1 MHPHWELIGGAM
13 NTLLNKRDFFSILK
27 AGMSGRAE
35 SELLRTRAEKILRR
49 QVDTA
54 MAGVTMVVGSNFLI
68 LLVIIG
74 VMLDHA
80 APHHLAVWAI
90 AVTSALVLLQV
101 LGVRYSANPTG
112 DPGRLRFWAWSLE
125 IGSGLRALVW
135 GAGILAFLPNG
146 SLSTQMA
153 IGVTAA
159 AMMGGAAFALGALPI
174 AAIMFVVLV
183 GSAAVIALILAGT
196 FDALM
201 LAILTGVYMLY
212 LSLAILNQGRTFFG
226 NTLGEI
232 INGEQKKT
240 IGLLLKEFEDNSSD
254 WLWHTDAEGYFV
266 DPSARFASAAGVSAA
281 RLRELTFED
290 LIYVDLDGF
299 NKRAVRLF
307 VKRKEMRAVEV
318 SLTIGGERRFWLLT
332 AGPSFD
338 DHGEFTGYRGV
349 ASDITASRAAS
360 ERLEF
365 LAHYDQLTGL
375 LNRASYLEELNR
387 AIVNTGPDS
396 VGIVLFDLTGFKL
409 VNDTLGHAVGDKL
422 LSRLGE
428 RMRGFTAADR
438 LFARLGGDEFALLIN
453 SSPSAKELEH
463 AASEILKLF
472 ALPFVIGPHNVA
484 IDASAGV
491 ALGGRDGKDAVELM
505 RAADLALYSAKSS
518 GRGQW
523 LEFNEN
529 LASAYVRRQN
539 LERGLREA
547 IELEQLSLR
556 FQPIVAVNTGEVSAF
571 ETLLRWQSPE
581 FGAVGPAEFISIAEE
596 SGMIVPIGNWVL
608 REATKA
614 CASCSDHIQICVN
627 VSPVQLRNRNLV
639 ASVKDALIQS
649 GLKPERLVL
658 EITEGVFLEHN
669 AQTDKTLHDLLA
681 LGVHISLDDFGTGYS
696 SLSYLRSFPF
706 SKVKIDKSF
715 IDDIAKSGPD
725 ALIVKAIVDLA
736 DALGF
741 EVVAEGVEDHRQL
754 AELVRLGCGFV
765 QGYLFSE
772 PLARADVPA
781 FMHDPSR
788 IGAVQSPGAA

>member
-1 MHPHWELIGGAM
+1 M
-13 NTLLNKRDFFSILK
+13 NTLLNTREFFSILK

-35 SELLRTRAEKILRR
+35 SELLRVRAEKILRR

-54 MAGVTMVVGSNFLI
+54 MTGVTMIVGSNFLI
-68 LLVIIG
+68 LLVILG
-74 VMLDHA
+74 TLYGHA

-90 AVTSALVLLQV
+90 SVIGSLIYLQV
-101 LGVRYSANPTG
+101 LSVRYSANPPR
-112 DPGRLRFWAWSLE
+112 DSGRIRFWAWSLE
-125 IGSGLRALVW
+125 IGSSLRALVW
-135 GAGILAFLPNG
+135 GIGILAFFPQG

-159 AMMGGAAFALGALPI
+159 AMMGGAAFALGAMPI
-174 AAIMFVVLV
+174 AAIVFVTLV
-183 GSAAVIALILAGT
+183 GGSAMIALVLAGT
-196 FDALM
+196 ADTVA
-201 LAILTGVYMLY
+201 LAILTGVYMAY
-212 LSLAILNQGRTFFG
+212 LSLAIFNQGRTIFG
-226 NTLGEI
+226 NVLGEI
-232 INGEQKKT
+232 VNGEQKQT

-254 WLWHTDAEGYFV
+254 WLWHTDAQGHFV
-266 DPSARFASAAGVSAA
+266 DPSARFASAAGASAT
-281 RLRELTFED
+281 RLRDLTFND
-290 LIYVDLDGF
+290 LIFIDPDGF
-299 NKRAVRLF
+299 NKRAVGLF
-307 VKRKEMRAVEV
+307 SRRREMRAVEV
-318 SLTIGGERRFWLLT
+318 SLTIRGEKRYWMLT
-332 AGPSFD
+332 AGPNFD

-360 ERLEF
+360 ERLEQ

-375 LNRASYLEELNR
+375 LNRASYLDKLNK
-387 AIVNTGPDS
+387 AILINGPDS
-396 VGIVLFDLTGFKL
+396 VGIVLLDLTGFKL

-422 LSRLGE
+422 LAKLGE
-428 RMRGFTAADR
+428 RMRGCSAADR
-438 LFARLGGDEFALLIN
+438 LFARLGGDEFALLI
-453 SSPSAKELEH
+453 SASPSAKELEH
-463 AASEILKLF
+463 AASELLKLF
-472 ALPFVIGPHNVA
+472 ALPFTIGPHNVA

-491 ALGGRDGKDAVELM
+491 ALGGRDGGDAVELM
-505 RAADLALYSAKSS
+505 RAADLALYAAKSS

-547 IELEQLSLR
+547 IERNQLSLR

-614 CASCSDHIQICVN
+614 CATCSEHTQICVN

-639 ASVKDALIQS
+639 ASVKDALSQS
-649 GLKPERLVL
+649 GLRPERLVL

-715 IDDIAKSGPD
+715 IDDIAKTGPD

-772 PLARADVPA
+772 PLARAEVPA

-788 IGAVQSPGAA
+788 IGNVQSTGVA